1 MNVLAPKMNPS
12 DKQYSSNNTQS
23 MPQNQ
28 DLLDLLGGLDLSTT
42 TATTPTLFTDNLNS
56 TNGNILSALSPVS
69 PITANILS
77 NNLFDDLTSHTTTTA
92 NTTPTTGNKIT
103 ALDKDGLNVTLVP
116 NKIAD
121 GSLHV
126 VMIATNNSP
135 ATLEQYLFQ
144 AAVPKSF
151 QMQMSLPSGAVLAPG
166 ATISQEMRL
175 TSSTKVCLGIR
186 SVALM

>member
-1 MNVLAPKMNPS
+1 
-12 DKQYSSNNTQS
+12 

-28 DLLDLLGGLDLSTT
+28 DLLDLLGGLDLTT
-42 TATTPTLFTDNLNS
+42 TTTTTTGTATTPALFTDNLNS

-77 NNLFDDLTSHTTTTA
+77 NNLFDDLTSHTTTTTN
-92 NTTPTTGNKIT
+92 NTIPSTGNKIT

-116 NKIAD
+116 NKIAG

-151 QMQMSLPSGAVLAPG
+151 QMQMSLPSGSVLAPG

-175 TSSTKVCLGIR
+175 TSSSKVCLNHFICR
-186 SVALM
+186 CCENM